1 MAEMMRSN
9 NVLPTGAVIALL
21 AWSPGYAQTT
31 SGQTAS
37 GVPKAPAPGGL
48 SQIIVTAQRRFQRL
62 QDVPIAITAVGAKQ
76 LAVQRVFNIQNI
88 ASLTPSIHFGQA
100 NLASSGSNIQIRGIG
115 TVGVARS
122 FEGSVGVFIDGVYR
136 TRSGEALT
144 DFLDIDSL
152 EILRGPQGTLFGKNT
167 SAGAI
172 LLTSTPPRPDA
183 VSGYYDFSYGNYNY
197 YRATGAVNVA
207 VSNDV
212 TVRLAAL
219 QTDHDGYIK
228 DVNGGTQNEQ
238 RDRAVK
244 GQVLYEPNDAFRL
257 RVIADYAEGKGNCCL
272 GAVQITR
279 GPVAPLID
287 ALTLA
292 NGNKL
297 PPIGFSN
304 YSESTSNSNDTEI
317 RDYGLT
323 ILGDW
328 KIGDGTLHSV
338 TGLRKYGLG
347 QYEDADYSGADILS
361 VHETFESDLA
371 SQEFTYTGKIEAP
384 VAADYVFGAYASNEA
399 IRIDRSADHGTQAQ
413 AFWDAL
419 LGAAGVPP
427 AFIDARPGRLET
439 DHLTERAQ
447 SYALFTHWTVKLA
460 DQWSA
465 ILGLRG
471 TKDIKTGGVSVENI
485 RDPILDP
492 FAELAV
498 LPKPFQSK
506 TDTTGV
512 TGTAGLEYHYDTNA
526 MAYATYNRGY
536 KAGGII
542 LDDLG
547 SGQPAGV
554 LFGTPETFADP
565 TYKPETIDGYE
576 IGTKIDW
583 LGNRARTNA
592 ALFYNNIQNL
602 QVAQFIGLRFT
613 VLSAPTAKVYGGE
626 FEQTFELTP
635 DITLTGAG
643 TFLPEASFGDSALLG
658 PPLSGRRFATAPHFT
673 GQAAIQG
680 QHHLTDDLALTGRV
694 QLQYTGEYLTNTDA
708 NQTQNGF
715 CLLNLNV
722 GLASLSRHWTLEAW
736 ALNLLDKR
744 YITQHFATPLQ
755 SGSYDA
761 NVGDP
766 RTFGVTLRGTF

>member
-1 MAEMMRSN
+1 MAAGTCSN
-9 NVLPTGAVIALL
+9 YVLLAGTAIALV
-21 AWSPGYAQTT
+21 AASPGYAQTAP
-31 SGQTAS
+31 GA
-37 GVPKAPAPGGL
+37 PKASQPGGL
-48 SQIIVTAQRRFQRL
+48 TEVIVTAQRRFQRL

-172 LLTSTPPRPDA
+172 LLASTAPKPGSL
-183 VSGYYDFSYGNYNY
+183 SGYYDLSYGNYDY
-197 YRATGAVNVA
+197 YRATGAVNVP
-207 VSNDV
+207 VSNDL
-212 TVRLAAL
+212 TVRIAAL

-228 DVNGGTQNEQ
+228 DLNGGTQNEQ
-238 RDRAVK
+238 RDQAIK
-244 GQVLYEPNDAFRL
+244 AQLLYEPNDEFRL

-272 GAVQITR
+272 GAVVITQ
-279 GPVAPLID
+279 GPLAPLVD
-287 ALTLA
+287 ALTLT
-292 NGNKL
+292 NGNKV
-297 PPIGFSN
+297 PPTGFSN
-304 YSESTSNSNDTEI
+304 YEDSTSSSNATEV

-328 KIGDGTLHSV
+328 NIGEGTLHSV

-371 SQEFTYTGKIEAP
+371 SQEFTYTGKLDAP

-427 AFIDARPGRLET
+427 AYIDARPGLLEA

-447 SYALFTHWTVKLA
+447 SYALFTHWTGKLS
-460 DQWSA
+460 DQWNV

-471 TKDIKTGGVSVENI
+471 TKDIKTGGVSVDYI
-485 RDPILDP
+485 RDPIFDP

-498 LPKPFQSK
+498 LPKPFRAK
-506 TDTTGV
+506 TDTTGT
-512 TGTAGLEYHYDTNA
+512 TGTAGLEYHFDPQA

-547 SGQPAGV
+547 SGQPAGI
-554 LFGTPETFADP
+554 LFGTPETFSNP
-565 TYKPETIDGYE
+565 TYQPETIDGYE
-576 IGTKIDW
+576 IGAKIDW
-583 LGNRARTNA
+583 LGGRARTNG
-592 ALFYNNIQNL
+592 ALFYNAIQNL

-613 VLSAPTAKVYGGE
+613 VLSAPTATVYGGE
-626 FEQTFELTP
+626 FEQTFQLTP
-635 DITLTGAG
+635 EIALTGAG
-643 TFLPEASFGDSALLG
+643 TFLPEASFGDSTLLG
-658 PPLSGRRFATAPHFT
+658 PPLSGRRFATAPHFA
-673 GQAAIQG
+673 GQTALQG
-680 QHHLTDDLALTGRV
+680 QHKLTDDLALTGRI
-694 QLQYTGEYLTNTDA
+694 QLQYTGEYYTNTDA

-715 CLLNLNV
+715 CLLNLNLGV
-722 GLASLSRHWTLEAW
+722 TSLSRHWTLEAW
-736 ALNLLDKR
+736 ALNVLDKR
-744 YITQHFATPLQ
+744 YITMHFATPLQ
-755 SGSYDA
+755 TGSYDA